1 MKTKTFLM
9 VSLVA
14 VMTSAAA
21 HADDKAKQEK
31 FCAAIADF
39 HSDFKMLDAIGPSS
53 TLAEL
58 RAASDKVV
66 TDAQEVRKAASK
78 IKTST
83 SKEFGSAADKLRNDV
98 RALPDTTTIDQART
112 KLDDDIHK
120 VKDSA
125 KKLTMESGCSD
136 QTPPMKDEKSMDKDK
151 DKDKSPPPAQP

>member
-9 VSLVA
+9 VSLVS

-21 HADDKAKQEK
+21 HADEQAKQEK

-39 HSDFKMLDAIGPSS
+39 QSDMTKLDSIGPSS

-66 TDAQEVRKAASK
+66 ADAQEVRKTAAK
-78 IKTST
+78 IKTAT
-83 SKEFGSAADKLRNDV
+83 SKEFGSAADKLRNDA

-112 KLDDDIHK
+112 KLEDDIRK

-136 QTPPMKDEKSMDKDK
+136 QPPPMKDEKSKDK
-151 DKDKSPPPAQP
+151 DKNPPAPAPQP